1 MAKQVCREGGAH
13 DTSDDNVDVVVG
25 INACTN
31 TSTYAL
37 TYIYRVTAA
46 SARFRHFYCPTLEHR
61 TVSDNKNREL
71 PLYTFALALN

>member
-1 MAKQVCREGGAH
+1 MAEQICREEGAH

-25 INACTN
+25 IHACIN

-37 TYIYRVTAA
+37 TYIYRVTAGSA
-46 SARFRHFYCPTLEHR
+46 SFRTFYCPTLEHR